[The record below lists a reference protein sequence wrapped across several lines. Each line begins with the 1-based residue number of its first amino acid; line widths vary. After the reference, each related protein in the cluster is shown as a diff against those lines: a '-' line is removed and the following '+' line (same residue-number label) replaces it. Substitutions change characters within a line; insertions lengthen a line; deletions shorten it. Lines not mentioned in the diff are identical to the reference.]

1 MSTTSMFALGLGGGL
16 ALWYAT
22 QMRPARAAAGHV
34 VAPVAD
40 EPTTVRNARRGT
52 REASAAKPRG
62 ASRARPR
69 YTHAGR
75 TILRDGDAILYV
87 DRVDLGDQ
95 RYAVSPH
102 EADQLTARMVRLLDR
117 HGSR

>member
-1 MSTTSMFALGLGGGL
+1 MSSTSTFALGLGGGL

-22 QMRPARAAAGHV
+22 QVRPARATAQHI
-34 VAPVAD
+34 APVGD
-40 EPTTVRNARRGT
+40 EPATVRNARRGT
-52 REASAAKPRG
+52 REASAAKTRG
-62 ASRARPR
+62 ASRTRPN
-69 YTHAGR
+69 YTHVGR

-117 HGSR
+117 HGAR